1 MTSNAHETTTPRKHE
16 SQKTNFPGERSH
28 KILKF
33 LLALPATLFI
43 FMGYRWVVFP
53 QGAADAQLMPLL
65 SGTGLSSQ
73 IADLGA
79 LFLGM
84 GLMITLFLITAK
96 RTWLYAPALL
106 LLMIAGFRV
115 IAWILHGAAL
125 IPQMIVIEAVI
136 GCLLLFAAKCLGVN
150 E

>member
-1 MTSNAHETTTPRKHE
+1 MTTSNTHVATTPRKHE
-16 SQKTNFPGERSH
+16 SRYAGFHNKRSH

-33 LLALPATLFI
+33 LLALPAIMFI

-65 SGTGLSSQ
+65 TGTGLSSQ
-73 IADLGA
+73 VADLGA

-84 GLMITLFLITAK
+84 GLMIVLFLITAK

-106 LLMIAGFRV
+106 LS
-115 IAWILHGAAL
+115 L
-125 IPQMIVIEAVI
+125 IHI
-136 GCLLLFAAKCLGVN
+136 
-150 E
+150 

>member
-1 MTSNAHETTTPRKHE
+1 MTTK
-16 SQKTNFPGERSH
+16 RSH
-28 KILKF
+28 KILKI
-33 LLALPATLFI
+33 LLVLAALLFI

-73 IADLGA
+73 VADLGA

-84 GLMITLFLITAK
+84 GIMIVLFLVTAK

-106 LLMIAGFRV
+106 LLMIAAFRV
-115 IAWILHGAAL
+115 IAWILHGAVL
-125 IPQMIVIEAVI
+125 IPPMIVVEMVI
-136 GCLLLFAAKCLGVN
+136 GCLLLFAAKRLGVN

>member
-1 MTSNAHETTTPRKHE
+1 MTSK
-16 SQKTNFPGERSH
+16 RSH

-33 LLALPATLFI
+33 LLVLPAILFI

-73 IADLGA
+73 VADLGA

-84 GLMITLFLITAK
+84 GLMIVLFLITAK

-106 LLMIAGFRV
+106 LFMIAAFRI

-125 IPQMIVIEAVI
+125 IPPMIVVEVVI
-136 GCLLLFAAKCLGVN
+136 GCLLLFTAKRLGVN